1 MKIPNAESAFVD
13 IVKLRDYSLSPEHE
27 EGKHKARVFAV
38 ALGLTVDHAEWL
50 REKLLAAAKT
60 KDCRLGRKTEFGQ
73 RYLVDFELTREQKSA
88 RLRSVWIVRRDEN
101 LPRLVTCYVL

>member
-50 REKLLAAAKT
+50 REKLLAAAKPRIAGSEE
-60 KDCRLGRKTEFGQ
+60 KRSLGRGIWLILSLPANRNQRDSAVFGSS
-73 RYLVDFELTREQKSA
+73 EETRIS
-88 RLRSVWIVRRDEN
+88 LDW
-101 LPRLVTCYVL
+101 